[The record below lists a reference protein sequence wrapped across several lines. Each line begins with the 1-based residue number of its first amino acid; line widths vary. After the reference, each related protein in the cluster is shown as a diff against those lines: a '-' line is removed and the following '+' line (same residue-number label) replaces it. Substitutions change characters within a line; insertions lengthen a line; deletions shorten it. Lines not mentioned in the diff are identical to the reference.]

1 MNMGIKQRVQR
12 AFGVLSIALFAAFST
27 QSTASAHTE
36 LVSSAPAANESVNS
50 APTTISLTFSEA
62 PLLEGSAILVTDST
76 GAAVA
81 TGPVALNGVVLSVAW
96 PAGLQPG
103 TVKVAWRTVA
113 DDGHPASGD
122 FTFEYTAAVESG
134 AVASAS
140 PDISAS
146 SNLVVATPLAATV
159 GGLAQDEPS
168 ESGNGTRLILIGMI
182 VVIGVGIG
190 IYLTQRNK

>member
-1 MNMGIKQRVQR
+1 MGIKQRVQR

-62 PLLEGSAILVTDST
+62 PLLEGSAILVTNST
-76 GAAVA
+76 GAAEA

-103 TVKVAWRTVA
+103 PVKVAWRTVA

-122 FTFEYTAAVESG
+122 FTFEYTATAESG

-190 IYLTQRNK
+190 IYLTRRNK